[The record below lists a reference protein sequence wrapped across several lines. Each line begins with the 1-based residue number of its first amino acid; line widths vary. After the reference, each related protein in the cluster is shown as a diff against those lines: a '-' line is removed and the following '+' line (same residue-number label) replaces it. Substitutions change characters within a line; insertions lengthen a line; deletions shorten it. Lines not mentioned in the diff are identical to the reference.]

1 MNTSELTV
9 QCRRMYMKGHGV
21 EHISSIKSLPESQVR
36 EMLGLETIII
46 EHKIDNPKQ
55 QNEMPVKTKSKKG
68 VPLSEKK
75 KNQIKRLKSKGLVHR
90 EIAEICGVAVG
101 TVSRV
106 TSQPKP
112 TPRRSSQYGTPKARL
127 TREQKAEIK
136 KLWNQGIAVEEI
148 ANTVGC
154 GASTVS
160 RIMKGKKRK
169 TSTKQVS
176 AQPKSSTPK
185 PKTEFTLLWGA
196 VTFTRF

>member
-1 MNTSELTV
+1 
-9 QCRRMYMKGHGV
+9 MYMKGHGV
-21 EHISSIKSLPESQVR
+21 EHISSVKSLPESQVR

-55 QNEMPVKTKSKKG
+55 QSKMPVKTKSKKG

-90 EIAEICGVAVG
+90 EIAKICDVSVG

-106 TSQPKP
+106 TSQSKP
-112 TPRRSSQYGTPKARL
+112 TPQRNSQYGVPKARL

-136 KLWNQGIAVEEI
+136 KLWNQGVAVEEI

-154 GASTVS
+154 GSSTVS

-169 TSTKQVS
+169 ASTKVVTT
-176 AQPKSSTPK
+176 QPKPSAAK